1 MAAAGLPLAA
11 GFFAAAGLVVAC
23 FREETGGPAAVGF
36 LVEAA
41 GGEDAGATRAGRFL
55 VASSGLGARAG
66 SDATS
71 FFGPT
76 AR

>member
-55 VASSGLGARAG
+55 VA
-66 SDATS
+66 
-71 FFGPT
+71 
-76 AR
+76 